1 MGDRT
6 EQQAFE
12 GDGCEDLKCEVDG
25 VRLSI
30 HGISALLFLSSLLL
44 PLIWV
49 LLSWDLMSFFFAEA
63 DEQATPLSH

>member
-1 MGDRT
+1 MGDKAE
-6 EQQAFE
+6 EQAS
-12 GDGCEDLKCEVDG
+12 GGGGCDDLKCAVD
-25 VRLSI
+25 
-30 HGISALLFLSSLLL
+30 GISALLFLSSLLL